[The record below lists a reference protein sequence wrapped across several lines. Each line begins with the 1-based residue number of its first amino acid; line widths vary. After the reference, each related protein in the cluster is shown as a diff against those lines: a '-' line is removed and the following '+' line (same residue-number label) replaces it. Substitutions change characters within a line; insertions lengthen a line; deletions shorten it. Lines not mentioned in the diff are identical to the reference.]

1 MIQKLPPHLIHQI
14 AAGEVIERP
23 SSALKELLENSID
36 AGAKKIIIEFEGG
49 GLDRLTVEDNG
60 TGILEGDFP
69 LVFEAHATSKLQSLE
84 DFDCL
89 RSLGF
94 RGEALAAMGQIAEV
108 ELESSTSASLIGQRM
123 IVRFGAHQ
131 PLRPIDK
138 RLGTRVTLRRLFA
151 QHPVRLKFL
160 KSARSEAMALH
171 QLFRKYALAYPEIAF
186 EFGEAGKPKLKL
198 NSQSTLERSLWY
210 FDSEEE
216 GSWFSFGGAEAHW
229 KVSGVALLPARL
241 GSVKSQIILRLNRR
255 PIRDSQLEFA
265 VRRAFEGYTE
275 NTRDVAVS
283 LDLEG
288 DPKDFDVNVHPTK
301 AEVRF
306 RNAEGLFSLIVSA
319 IRRSLEISHRSKD
332 HVAPMA
338 SNPLPATTPAMEV
351 AAAAPLVFANDRT
364 ASMPDVSQRQ
374 LGLSLPMQALSPYSY
389 MGVIDRTYLVAR
401 RDEDLY
407 LFDQHALHERILYER
422 LLREFQVESRVRSQR
437 LLFPQTLRFE
447 QAEKLL
453 EHEELLQRLGFEIRQ
468 WKESSIS
475 ILATPALLRREPE
488 KILQKFVESIE
499 LPLETMA
506 RDVLA
511 TMACHSAVRAHDI
524 LANAEVEELFRQFD
538 SQDALGHCPHGRPTF
553 VRWTGRD
560 LEKLFH
566 RVL

>member
-36 AGAKKIIIEFEGG
+36 AGATKIQIEYEGG

-60 TGILEGDFP
+60 TGIPEGDFP
-69 LVFEAHATSKLQSLE
+69 LVFEAHATSKLQALE
-84 DFDCL
+84 DFDDL

-108 ELESSTSASLIGQRM
+108 ELESSTFASLIGHRL
-123 IVRFGAHQ
+123 IVRFGTHQ
-131 PLRPIDK
+131 PLHPVDK
-138 RLGTRVTLRRLFA
+138 RVGTRVTLRRLFA

-160 KSARSEAMALH
+160 KSPRSEAMALN

-198 NSQSTLERSLWY
+198 NSQSRLERTLWY
-210 FDSEEE
+210 FDSDEES
-216 GSWFSFGGAEAHW
+216 SWFSFGGSEAHW
-229 KVSGVALLPARL
+229 KVSGIGLLPARM
-241 GSVKSQIILRLNRR
+241 GSVKSQIVLRLNRR

-265 VRRAFEGYTE
+265 VRRAFDGYTE

-306 RNAEGLFSLIVSA
+306 RNAEGLFSLIVSS
-319 IRRSLEISHRSKD
+319 IRRSLEVSHRARPE
-332 HVAPMA
+332 VV
-338 SNPLPATTPAMEV
+338 V
-351 AAAAPLVFANDRT
+351 AAIPSVEVPLVPVPTISEVSVR
-364 ASMPDVSQRQ
+364 SPDLNHRQ
-374 LGLSLPMQALSPYSY
+374 LGLSLPIQVLSPYSY
-389 MGVIDRTYLVAR
+389 LGVIDRTYLVAR
-401 RDEDLY
+401 REEDLY
-407 LFDQHALHERILYER
+407 LFDQHALHERILYEK
-422 LLREFQVESRVRSQR
+422 LLREFQVESRVKSQR

-468 WKESSIS
+468 WRESSIS

-488 KILQKFVESIE
+488 KILKKFVECAE
-499 LPLETMA
+499 LPVETMA

-511 TMACHSAVRAHDI
+511 TMACHSAVRAHDV
-524 LANAEVEELFRQFD
+524 LAEAEVEELFRQFD

>member
-36 AGAKKIIIEFEGG
+36 AGATKIQIEYEGG

-108 ELESSTSASLIGQRM
+108 ELESSTFASLIGHRLV
-123 IVRFGAHQ
+123 VRFGAHQ
-131 PLRPIDK
+131 PLHPVDK
-138 RLGTRVTLRRLFA
+138 RVGTRVSLRRLFA

-160 KSARSEAMALH
+160 KSPRSEAMALN

-198 NSQSTLERSLWY
+198 NSQSRLERSLWY
-210 FDSEEE
+210 FDSDEE
-216 GSWFSFGGAEAHW
+216 GSWFSFGGAESHW
-229 KVSGVALLPARL
+229 KVSGVGLLPARL
-241 GSVKSQIILRLNRR
+241 GSVKSQIVLRLNRR

-265 VRRAFEGYTE
+265 VRRAFDGYTE
-275 NTRDVAVS
+275 NTREIAVS

-319 IRRSLEISHRSKD
+319 IRRSLEVSHRALEP
-332 HVAPMA
+332 APA
-338 SNPLPATTPAMEV
+338 LSAPADPCAPLPERLVATPEFSIRPLEV
-351 AAAAPLVFANDRT
+351 NT
-364 ASMPDVSQRQ
+364 RQ
-374 LGLSLPMQALSPYSY
+374 LGLSLPVQALSPYSY
-389 MGVIDRTYLVAR
+389 LGVIDRTYLVAR

-422 LLREFQVESRVRSQR
+422 LLREFQVESRVKSQR

-453 EHEELLQRLGFEIRQ
+453 EHEELLQRLGFEVRQ
-468 WKESSIS
+468 WKEFSIS

-488 KILQKFVESIE
+488 KILKKFIECVE
-499 LPLETMA
+499 LPVETMA

-511 TMACHSAVRAHDI
+511 TMACHSAVRAHDV
-524 LANAEVEELFRQFD
+524 LASAEVEELFRQFD

-566 RVL
+566 RIL

>member
-36 AGAKKIIIEFEGG
+36 AGATKIQIEYEGG

-69 LVFEAHATSKLQSLE
+69 LVFEAHATSKLQALE
-84 DFDCL
+84 DFDDL

-108 ELESSTSASLIGQRM
+108 ELESSTFASLIGHRL
-123 IVRFGAHQ
+123 IVRFGTHQ
-131 PLRPIDK
+131 PLHPVDK
-138 RLGTRVTLRRLFA
+138 RVGTRVTLRRLFA

-160 KSARSEAMALH
+160 KSPRSEAMALN

-198 NSQSTLERSLWY
+198 NSQSRLERTLWY
-210 FDSEEE
+210 FDSDEES
-216 GSWFSFGGAEAHW
+216 SWFSFGGSEAHW
-229 KVSGVALLPARL
+229 KVSGIGLLPARM
-241 GSVKSQIILRLNRR
+241 GSVKSQIVLRLNRR

-265 VRRAFEGYTE
+265 VRRAFDGYTE

-306 RNAEGLFSLIVSA
+306 RNAEGLFSLIVSS
-319 IRRSLEISHRSKD
+319 IRRSLEVSHRARPE
-332 HVAPMA
+332 VV
-338 SNPLPATTPAMEV
+338 V
-351 AAAAPLVFANDRT
+351 AAIPSVEVPLVPVPTISEVSVR
-364 ASMPDVSQRQ
+364 SPDLNHRQ
-374 LGLSLPMQALSPYSY
+374 LGLSLPIQVLSPYSY
-389 MGVIDRTYLVAR
+389 LGVIDRTYLVAR
-401 RDEDLY
+401 REEDLY
-407 LFDQHALHERILYER
+407 LFDQHALHERILYEK
-422 LLREFQVESRVRSQR
+422 LLREFQVESRVKSQR

-468 WKESSIS
+468 WRESSIS

-488 KILQKFVESIE
+488 KILKKFVECAE
-499 LPLETMA
+499 LPVETMA

-511 TMACHSAVRAHDI
+511 TMACHSAVRAHDV
-524 LANAEVEELFRQFD
+524 LAEAEVEELFRQFD